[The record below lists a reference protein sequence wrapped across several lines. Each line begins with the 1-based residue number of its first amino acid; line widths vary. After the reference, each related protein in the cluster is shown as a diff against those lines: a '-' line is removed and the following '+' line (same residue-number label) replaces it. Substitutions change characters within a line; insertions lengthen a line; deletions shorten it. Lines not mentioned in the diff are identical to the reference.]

1 MGASDGMTAMEDAA
15 AGRTGHG
22 FAQPERIE
30 RSAGGV
36 VVRSLAGVW
45 HALVIRD
52 PYGNWSLPK
61 GHIEGGESLR
71 EAAAREVEEETG
83 LAPEEVGPKIATVDW
98 TFRYGSEFVHKY
110 CTFFLMRSRFGDA
123 VPQLDEGISVCRWLP
138 VPDAAARIV
147 YDNTRAVVLRAH
159 DMIEEVGW

>member
-1 MGASDGMTAMEDAA
+1 MGLSGGVEATGDAGE
-15 AGRTGHG
+15 GRTSHG
-22 FAQPERIE
+22 VVHAERIE

-83 LAPEEVGPKIATVDW
+83 LTPEEVGPKIATVDW
-98 TFRYGSEFVHKY
+98 TFRNGREFVHKY
-110 CTFFLMRSRFGDA
+110 CTFFLMLCRFGDA
-123 VPQLDEGISVCRWLP
+123 VPQFDEGISECKWMP

-147 YDNTRAVVLRAH
+147 YDNTRAVVLSAH
-159 DMIEEVGW
+159 DKIVEAGW